1 MRVTPKISDM
11 PTDTRNRSIPTLR
24 PLITCTVMSGPL
36 VIQGKSAVMALL
48 LLLGCDRP
56 DLGDLVAAADDVLP
70 VGLLDDAQDRLAL
83 RVHLDDAGPLGWDG
97 LHVAAAHDHLAP
109 RELHLIAFAQR
120 RNDLLGVRALG
131 PLDRLRDDVG
141 AGVAP
146 RRSQRRLLL
155 GPRLV
160 LLHPLRE
167 LGMALLHALVVPG
180 EPWGEGADRRLLA
193 QGIQLVGVTHRR
205 AHVLDL
211 LEQPERPRRP
221 ATAGAR

>member
-36 VIQGKSAVMALL
+36 VIQGKRSVMALL
-48 LLLGCDRP
+48 LLLGRHRP
-56 DLGDLVAAADDVLP
+56 ELGDFVAALDDVLA
-70 VGLLDDAQDRLAL
+70 VYLLDVTQDGLAL
-83 RVHLDDAGPLGWDG
+83 RVHLDDAGPLGRDG

-109 RELHLIAFAQR
+109 REFHLIAFPQG

-131 PLDRLRDDVG
+131 PLDRLGDDVG
-141 AGVAP
+141 ARVAP

-167 LGMALLHALVVPG
+167 LGMTLLHALVVPG
-180 EPWGEGADRRLLA
+180 EPWSEGTDR
-193 QGIQLVGVTHRR
+193 
-205 AHVLDL
+205 
-211 LEQPERPRRP
+211 
-221 ATAGAR
+221 

>member
-36 VIQGKSAVMALL
+36 VIQGKSEVMALL
-48 LLLGCDRP
+48 LLLGRHRP
-56 DLGDLVAAADDVLP
+56 ELGDLVAALDDVLA
-70 VGLLDDAQDRLAL
+70 VDLLDVAQDR
-83 RVHLDDAGPLGWDG
+83 
-97 LHVAAAHDHLAP
+97 LAP

-120 RNDLLGVRALG
+120 SDDLLGVRALG

-146 RRSQRRLLL
+146 RRAQRRLLL

-167 LGMALLHALVVPG
+167 LGMPLLHALVVPG

-193 QGIQLVGVTHRR
+193 QRIQLVRVAHRR

-211 LEQPERPRRP
+211 LEQPERPRLLDEGDLLRAP
-221 ATAGAR
+221 HRADERVGLRLQERSDV